1 MKRKHLS
8 LLGFLLIL
16 STLVVALSDPFNTP
30 PIFLAPTET
39 EVQAYTEQQLNID
52 VEVED
57 VDGDALNIQIYNAP
71 DWLQFDP
78 IAMRLSGTPER
89 LDRGEYI
96 VTLKVDDGKVVRSK
110 MLQLDVDYGH
120 SAKQHLDEVLVKTWK
135 EKLSKL
141 PGFSAAIIQPDGMIH
156 SFHKGYVNYN
166 KSKKLTEKSRYRI
179 ASVSKLMTATLIMR
193 LAEEGYLNI
202 DDPLHKYLP
211 IANIPYGKKMTIRQV
226 MSHTAGLIDHLNHG
240 AFYKGNWK
248 YRKWSDNDIINFV
261 ARRRAR
267 FQPGKGY
274 SYSNTGYYLLGM
286 LIEKVLQQPL
296 ADAYQDWIFTP
307 AEMLDSELDDYST
320 RKNRI
325 PDLAENSRA
334 YEYHQ
339 SSVGAAGAIIST
351 PKDMALFGHA
361 LYNGKLVNEA
371 SLQEMTTDF
380 GAACGGDH
388 YGLGMR
394 MWDDHGIT
402 HLGHSGL
409 LMGYRSI
416 LFYMPEYKTTL
427 AFTTNHSYS
436 QWYSLVNTALIEMA
450 DYYQ

>member
-1 MKRKHLS
+1 MHLP

-16 STLVVALSDPFNTP
+16 STLIVALSDPFNTP

-39 EVQAYTEQQLNID
+39 EVQAYTNQPLSID
-52 VEVED
+52 VKVKD
-57 VDGDALNIQIYNAP
+57 VDGDPLNIQVYNSP

-78 IAMRLSGTPER
+78 FEMKLSGTPER
-89 LDRGEYI
+89 IDKGEYI
-96 VTLKVDDGKVVRSK
+96 VTIKVDDGKVIRSK

-120 SAKQHLDEVLVKTWK
+120 SAKEHLDEVLVKIWK

-141 PGFSAAIIQPDGMIH
+141 PGFSATLIQPDGTIH
-156 SFHKGYVNYN
+156 KFNKGYANY
-166 KSKKLTEKSRYRI
+166 SKTNKLTENSRYRI

-193 LAEEGYLNI
+193 LSEGGYLNL
-202 DDPLHKYLP
+202 DDPLIKYLP
-211 IANIPYGKKMTIRQV
+211 VGSIPYGKKMTIRQV

-240 AFYKGNWK
+240 SFYKGNWK
-248 YRKWSDNDIINFV
+248 YRKWSDNDIINFA

-267 FQPGKGY
+267 FQPGQGY
-274 SYSNTGYYLLGM
+274 AYSNTGYYLLGM

-296 ADAYQDWIFTP
+296 AEAYQDWIFTP
-307 AEMLDSELDDYST
+307 AGMMNSELDDYST
-320 RKNRI
+320 RKNRVKN
-325 PDLAENSRA
+325 LAENSRA

-351 PKDMALFGHA
+351 PEDMARFGYA
-361 LYNGKLVNEA
+361 LYNGKLVNES
-371 SLQEMTTDF
+371 SLKEMTTDY
-380 GAACGGDH
+380 GAPRGGDH

-416 LFYMPEYKTTL
+416 MLYMPEYKTTL

-436 QWYSLVNTALIEMA
+436 QWYSLVNTALIEIA